1 MTGPMVAIVDGFLHI
16 DPDAP
21 LPHSD
26 TPVPEA
32 RAATAG
38 VPPDD
43 AAYNASR
50 LLAGLARKH
59 S

>member
-1 MTGPMVAIVDGFLHI
+1 MTGPMVAIVDGFLRI

-21 LPHSD
+21 LPQSD

-38 VPPDD
+38 ALPDD
-43 AAYNASR
+43 AAYNASH

-59 S
+59 P